1 MFEIDT
7 SPDAVRLRA
16 NTLFAALPNQFR
28 IVRGGIMALDRTT
41 FMPIDSRVLDVWLK
55 ENKILLEGD
64 GVWSKRVTP

>member
-1 MFEIDT
+1 
-7 SPDAVRLRA
+7 
-16 NTLFAALPNQFR
+16 
-28 IVRGGIMALDRTT
+28 MALDRTT